1 MKPGVHNVKA
11 IQTVLSE
18 GDKGEYIAVKFART
32 DDASDVINWFGFF
45 GDKVDKG
52 GKTQME
58 RTTDAMK
65 AAGWKGDWNDF
76 SSIGSCECEIV
87 VVEDE
92 WQGQKQIKVRFVQP
106 KGTAASFMPQAIDA
120 DKAKRFAQ
128 RMERRT
134 NPKASDDEDPPF

>member
-1 MKPGVHNVKA
+1 MKPGVYNAKA

-32 DDASDVINWFGFF
+32 DAPDDVINWFGFF

-58 RTTDAMK
+58 RTVEAMK
-65 AAGWKGDWNDF
+65 VAGWDGNWSNF
-76 SSIGSCECEIV
+76 SSIGSRECEIV

-92 WQGQKQIKVRFVQP
+92 WQGQKQIKVRFVQA

-134 NPKASDDEDPPF
+134 NPKAGDDEDAPF